1 MVLFYLLL
9 LSPSFRWA
17 EGWGVGVG
25 EEIVDEVGF
34 GDDVGASV
42 VEGAELAFVDKL
54 MHVIFAEGQPTAH
67 LTRAHNVGRA
77 L

>member
-1 MVLFYLLL
+1 M
-9 LSPSFRWA
+9 S
-17 EGWGVGVG
+17 
-25 EEIVDEVGF
+25 EEVVDEVGF

-54 MHVIFAEGQPTAH
+54 VYVIFAEGRPSVH
-67 LTRAHNVGRA
+67 LTRAHYVGRA